1 MTKLTA
7 IKILVAVGVVG
18 YLISSPVSRWWL
30 ERREHRFDSLILEA
44 GRRYQV
50 HPALIKAV
58 IWQESRFQ
66 ADALGTKEEIG
77 LMQVRED
84 AAFEWADAEHLTNF
98 VHAEI
103 LDPEKNIRAG
113 TFYLGKV
120 LKRYRNTD
128 NPLPYALADYN
139 AGRANVLRW
148 SKGPATT
155 NAMAFINQIE
165 FPMTRRYAIS
175 VMDRYR
181 IYREQFSSP
190 TTRSR

>member
-1 MTKLTA
+1 MQLTA
-7 IKILVAVGVVG
+7 PKTLAAAVFLLALLLA
-18 YLISSPVSRWWL
+18 YPISRWWML
-30 ERREHRFDSLILEA
+30 RREHRFDPLILDA

-66 ADALGTKEEIG
+66 AEALGTKEEIG

-84 AAFEWADAEHLTNF
+84 AAFEWAEAEHLTNF
-98 VHAEI
+98 THAEI
-103 LDPEKNIRAG
+103 LDPGKNIRAG

-120 LKRYRNTD
+120 LKRYRATD

-148 SKGPATT
+148 SKGAAAT
-155 NAMAFINQIE
+155 NAVAFINQIE
-165 FPMTRRYAIS
+165 FPMTRRYAIA
-175 VMDRYR
+175 VMHRYGL
-181 IYREQFSSP
+181 YREEFKPPVTGSK
-190 TTRSR
+190 